1 MASNEPMIKFFRKI
15 RQRLLTENKFSKY
28 LLYAI
33 GEIILVVIGI
43 LIALS
48 INNWNEEL
56 KNQRIE
62 YSFYNDILSDLEKDS
77 IKLNGL
83 NVFYKNRIEHAG
95 WLLKKL
101 RNPNSPFENEEFGKH
116 VEPLYF
122 GPLPV
127 TYNSSYEGSKSSGEL
142 ANFKNKEILKNLNQF
157 YADFEELKGIM
168 ESTLRSLES
177 NLEPLMSTIPEN
189 YITLESGTYAITSEL
204 HDNRGFYDFIDDI
217 EDKRNLTV
225 DIRTFIQKPQLEFY
239 LIGDLGRSFNA
250 LASLKLREERLT
262 KLKNEIKEYIN

>member
-1 MASNEPMIKFFRKI
+1 M
-15 RQRLLTENKFSKY
+15 ENKTGKY
-28 LLYAI
+28 FKYAI

-43 LIALS
+43 LIALQ

-56 KNQRIE
+56 KNQKSE
-62 YSFYNDILSDLEKDS
+62 HGFYMEILSDLKKDS

-83 NVFYKNRIEHAG
+83 NIFYNNRVEHAG
-95 WLLKKL
+95 WLLKKIK
-101 RNPNSPFENEEFGKH
+101 NPNGPIVNEEFGKH
-116 VEPLYF
+116 IEPLYF

-127 TYNSSYEGSKSSGEL
+127 TYNSVYDGSKSSGEF

-168 ESTLRSLES
+168 ASTMRSLES

-189 YITLESGTYAITSEL
+189 YITLESGTYSITSEL
-204 HDNRGFYDFIDDI
+204 HDNKEFYEFIGNI
-217 EDKRNLTV
+217 EDKRDLTV
-225 DIRTFIQKPQLEFY
+225 DIRTFMQKPQLEFY

-250 LASLKLREERLT
+250 LASIKLREKKLA
-262 KLKNEIKEYIN
+262 KLKNEINEYIN